1 MKTPRK
7 PYLIIV
13 LAWFFYSLSCVNCP
27 LWSEDSS
34 QKQAAMLR
42 KDGFNAQ
49 LKGDYN
55 KALSFYQKA
64 IELNPDYV
72 VVYNDLGIIYEK
84 LQLPN
89 EAEKM
94 YKKAIELDPQYAGV
108 YTNLALLYEKSK
120 DFEAAAHMWKK
131 RVDVGDPYDTWTI
144 NAKKHLENLA
154 KSDKSLYKIYEDN
167 ETLDLVKE
175 VKDLKDKSRESSQ
188 FAAEVYFQRGKDYYQ
203 KGEYVLALKELSRA
217 TSLDP
222 TNRDIE
228 KLLIEAQKRCL
239 NSN

>member
-1 MKTPRK
+1 MKTPRI
-7 PYLIIV
+7 PYLIIF
-13 LAWFFYSLSCVNCP
+13 LAWFFYSLSCANSP
-27 LWSEDSS
+27 LWSEDST
-34 QKQAAMLR
+34 QKQASSLR

-72 VVYNDLGIIYEK
+72 VAYNDLGIIYEK

-94 YKKAIELDPQYAGV
+94 YKKAIELDPQYAGA
-108 YTNLALLYEKSK
+108 YTNLALLYEKNK
-120 DFEAAAHMWKK
+120 DFDAAAQMWKK
-131 RVDVGDPYDTWTI
+131 RIDVGDPYDTWTI

-154 KSDKSLYKIYEDN
+154 KSDKNLYKIYEDN

-175 VKDLKDKSRESSQ
+175 VKDLKDKAKESSQ

>member
-7 PYLIIV
+7 PYLIIFLV
-13 LAWFFYSLSCVNCP
+13 CLFYSLSSADCP
-27 LWSEDSS
+27 LWSEDST
-34 QKQAAMLR
+34 QKQAALLR

-72 VVYNDLGIIYEK
+72 VAYNDLGIIYEK
-84 LQLPN
+84 LKLPN

-94 YKKAIELDPQYAGV
+94 YKKAIELDPQYAGA
-108 YTNLALLYEKSK
+108 YTNLALLYEKNK
-120 DFEAAAHMWKK
+120 DFEAAAQMWRK
-131 RVDVGDPYDTWTI
+131 RIDVGDPYDTWTI

-175 VKDLKDKSRESSQ
+175 VKDLKDKAKESSQ

-203 KGEYVLALKELSRA
+203 RGEYVLALKELSRA

-222 TNRDIE
+222 TNKDIE